1 MRPHGLRWQTAG
13 LCRAATGALIFPM
26 SLPSSLADL
35 WAGRLPLPTAFWH
48 WMIFW
53 GFLLNLGA
61 TIGSLAVLVAAAG
74 APHGLAAGLSVALHV
89 APIPYNIACL
99 VGVWRSAGHKEVAP
113 LQRLITR
120 TAAAVWTGAML
131 VI

>member
-1 MRPHGLRWQTAG
+1 M
-13 LCRAATGALIFPM
+13 
-26 SLPSSLADL
+26 PSSLADL

-53 GFLLNLGA
+53 GFLLNLFT

-74 APHGLAAGLSVALHV
+74 APHGWVAGLSLALHL

-99 VGVWRSAGHKEVAP
+99 VGVWRSAGRPEVAP
-113 LQRLITR
+113 ARRLTTR
-120 TAAAVWTGAML
+120 TIAAVWTGAML
-131 VI
+131 MI